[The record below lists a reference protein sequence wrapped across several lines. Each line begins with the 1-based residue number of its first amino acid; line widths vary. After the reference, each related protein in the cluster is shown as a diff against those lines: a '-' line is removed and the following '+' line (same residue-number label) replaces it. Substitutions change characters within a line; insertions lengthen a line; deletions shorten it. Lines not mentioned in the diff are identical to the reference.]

1 MGFRVGRSSGRRA
14 RRHAMGW
21 GARAVGLITLLC
33 SVVVMTPLRSVPV
46 AAGSPGRPNVVVVMT
61 DDMSTAELEHLPHVQ
76 ELLVRQGRTFD
87 EYAVSVP
94 VCCPSRVTMLRGQYA
109 HNTGV
114 HSNEGTAGGFS
125 VVHDEGLE
133 SSTVATWLRDAGYEI
148 NADGG

>member
-1 MGFRVGRSSGRRA
+1 MGS
-14 RRHAMGW
+14 

-114 HSNEGTAGGFS
+114 
-125 VVHDEGLE
+125 
-133 SSTVATWLRDAGYEI
+133 
-148 NADGG
+148 